1 MSEQT
6 PQRPAIQHA
15 DDGTPVGMQ
24 YSSCPD
30 CNAQEL
36 ADALVE
42 ARKEIIRLKALCE
55 ELREAII
62 AMGKD
67 KVSMGRLCSQVLVRS
82 DLLNSALRVAAK
94 AALKKA
100 QKP

>member
-1 MSEQT
+1 MSAQT

-55 ELREAII
+55 ELRADSERFRFLQNLPIVEAQQFFWNWKSRKQR
-62 AMGKD
+62 A
-67 KVSMGRLCSQVLVRS
+67 
-82 DLLNSALRVAAK
+82 VAID

-100 QKP
+100 QKDI